1 MMGSSDITDIRIGF
15 LPLAD
20 SAPIIMAKERGAFE
34 KFGLNVTLVKVSSW
48 ARMRDMLVVGD
59 IQGAHMLAPMV
70 LASAMGL
77 EPGTTPFTTALAL
90 NMNGNAIT
98 VSNALYAS
106 MYNANPEAMRERP
119 ITARALRD
127 VVEARS
133 LAGQAPLTFA
143 MVYPFSSH
151 NYQLRYWLA
160 AAGLH
165 PDRDV
170 RLVVVPPPKVMEYMQ
185 AGIIDGY
192 CVGEPWN
199 SEAVEAGVG
208 TTLITS
214 HELMGLA
221 PEKVFAVCQSW
232 ADENPNIYRAV
243 LGAILETSKWLSS
256 QNAMEETASTLS
268 GHAYIGV
275 PAKRILPALCGT
287 RRQTAGDIVLNM
299 PDFNVFYRYAAN
311 FPWRSH
317 ASWFLTQM
325 YRWGQVAGPVNF
337 TEVIEQAYR
346 PDIFREVAAKGN
358 HVFPTIDY
366 KNEGNQVHPWALPG
380 STSAIAMAPNQFIDG
395 RVFRYT
401 DPIAYVE
408 GFELHSLRVPLPELN
423 EVNQLSPNTPR

>member
-1 MMGSSDITDIRIGF
+1 MSGGLEITDIRIGF

-20 SAPIIMAKERGAFE
+20 CAPIIMAKERRLFQ
-34 KFGLNVTLVKVSSW
+34 KFGLNVTLVKVNSW
-48 ARMRDMLVVGD
+48 ARMRDMLAVGD

-77 EPGTTPFTTALAL
+77 EPGTPPFTTALAL

-98 VSNALYAS
+98 VSNALYAA
-106 MYNANPEAMRERP
+106 MYDANPDAMRERP

-127 VVEARS
+127 VVNARS
-133 LAGQAPLTFA
+133 QAGQPALTFA
-143 MVYPFSSH
+143 TVYPFSSH
-151 NYQLRYWLA
+151 NYQLRYWLS

-185 AGIIDGY
+185 SGIIDGY

-232 ADENPNIYRAV
+232 ADENPNSYRAC
-243 LGAILETSKWLSS
+243 LGAVLETSKWLTS
-256 QNAMEETASTLS
+256 QKAMEETASVLS

-275 PAKRILPALCGT
+275 PAGRILPALCGT
-287 RRQTAGDIVLNM
+287 RRQTAGNIVLNM

-325 YRWGQVAGPVNF
+325 YRWGQVKHPVKF
-337 TEVIEQAYR
+337 TDIIEQAYR
-346 PDIFREVAAKGN
+346 PDIFRDVAREGD
-358 HVFPTIDY
+358 HIFPTIDY
-366 KNEGNQVHPWALPG
+366 KNEGDHMHPWALPE
-380 STSAIAMAPNQFIDG
+380 SNRPLVIAPGQFIDG
-395 RVFRYT
+395 RVFRYK
-401 DPIAYVE
+401 DPIAYLE
-408 GFELHSLRVPLPELN
+408 GFERHSLRLPMSELGRL
-423 EVNQLSPNTPR
+423 NQ